1 MTHTPGPW
9 RIGGRDSVVCDT
21 EIPQFQTAGS
31 VDAYGGHLVAESIAR
46 ENLAII
52 SAAPEMLAALEMV
65 AEWAEHTGNDSADA
79 KDAVERLTM
88 CKAFAR
94 AAISKARGNP

>member
-9 RIGGRDSVVCDT
+9 RIGKAYSSVVCDT
-21 EIPQFQTAGS
+21 EIQQFQTAGS

-52 SAAPEMLAALEMV
+52 SAAPEMLEALQEI
-65 AEWAEHTGNDSADA
+65 ANTF
-79 KDAVERLTM
+79 ERSWRHGSIERR
-88 CKAFAR
+88 AGDIAR
-94 AAISKARGNP
+94 AAIAKARGTT

>member
-46 ENLAII
+46 ENLSII
-52 SAAPEMLAALEMV
+52 SAAPEMLEALEGLHAHLSKDILDV
-65 AEWAEHTGNDSADA
+65 ND
-79 KDAVERLTM
+79 RLETLM
-88 CKAFAR
+88 ELSR
-94 AAISKARGNP
+94 VVISKARGTT